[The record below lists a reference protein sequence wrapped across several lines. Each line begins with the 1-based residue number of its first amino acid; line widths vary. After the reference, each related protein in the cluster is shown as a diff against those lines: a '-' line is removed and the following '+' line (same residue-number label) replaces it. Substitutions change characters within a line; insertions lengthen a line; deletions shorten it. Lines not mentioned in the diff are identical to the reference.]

1 MIFVPSEIIQRVLTD
16 VVGMFLKPK
25 FIELGMNASGTWLN
39 SLEVRVNVNT
49 GEIWGMDY
57 TQFLVNGRANGKRP
71 PISPLI
77 QWVGYKFGYSGQQ
90 AVSVA
95 YAVANKIAQEGTD
108 YYPEGTDLLE
118 VLQSKEVQE
127 YINKEIGEYLIRETQ
142 LNILRTLNK
151 TLITV

>member
-16 VVGMFLKPK
+16 VVEMFLKPK

-39 SLEVRVNVNT
+39 SLEVRVNGNT

-108 YYPEGTDLLE
+108 YYPEGTELLE
-118 VLQSKEVQE
+118 VLQSKEVQD